1 MNVKIRNTKRGGDLI
16 LWKLFVLNLIDLTDL
31 FMKVVCV
38 GLYVYDV
45 HDFYTSTK
53 SWRGYIFTSVCLSVC
68 VCVCVC
74 VCLSVCPFVN
84 KMPIEP
90 LHRF

>member
-1 MNVKIRNTKRGGDLI
+1 MASLNAMLLLRFPMITDHFVVVMVCAFPVIIVFVTPPQNRGE
-16 LWKLFVLNLIDLTDL
+16 V
-31 FMKVVCV
+31 
-38 GLYVYDV
+38 
-45 HDFYTSTK
+45 
-53 SWRGYIFTSVCLSVC
+53 IFSLQFVC

-74 VCLSVCPFVN
+74 VCPFVN